1 MMLLLYILIGAGL
14 GAFLAF
20 AFDMKTEPPVAIGIA
35 ILGGLVGGLVFQI
48 LIPFWSAFF
57 GILGAIIGAVG
68 LIAAVSATA
77 R

>member
-14 GAFLAF
+14 GAFVSY
-20 AFDMKTEPPVAIGIA
+20 AFDLKTEPPVAIGIA

-48 LIPFWSAFF
+48 LIPFWSALF
-57 GILGAIIGAVG
+57 GIIGAIIGAVG
-68 LIAAVSATA
+68 LVAAVSATA